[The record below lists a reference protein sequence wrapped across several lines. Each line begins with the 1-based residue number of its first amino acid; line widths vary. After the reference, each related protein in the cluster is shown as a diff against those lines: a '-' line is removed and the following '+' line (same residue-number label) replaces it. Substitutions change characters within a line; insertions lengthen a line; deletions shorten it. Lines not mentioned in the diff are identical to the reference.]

1 MAHSERV
8 RGVLLAVAVWYH
20 ALVGKLAA
28 VRDALARRRE
38 TLTRMRVG
46 SRGEADATIRARM
59 ARDTRAETD
68 AKTVVATGAG
78 VASSGG
84 LVALIKDYWIG
95 GSIYQLSLSTVN
107 LIQSFGTVGQVFRA
121 FGSSVAGLVSSAIPS
136 EIIDAGV
143 WASSMAIR
151 TEFGVSGFVIAV
163 IVTMVGVGAFMW
175 FVANIDWSPT
185 QFLRGRG

>member
-8 RGVLLAVAVWYH
+8 RGVLLAVAVWFH
-20 ALVGKLAA
+20 ALVGELAA

-38 TLTRMRVG
+38 TLTRMRG
-46 SRGEADATIRARM
+46 
-59 ARDTRAETD
+59 DTRAETD

-107 LIQSFGTVGQVFRA
+107 LIQSAGTIGKVFSA
-121 FGSSVAGLVSSAIPS
+121 FGSSVAGLVESAIPS
-136 EIIDAGV
+136 EIVDAGV

-151 TEFGVSGFVIAV
+151 QDFGVSGFVVAV